1 MPVEKVSNGLK
12 VAKETGSLE
21 TPVGDEDDS
30 TLGDFIEDSNALIP
44 VDAAVQTALKN
55 TTTKVLASLT
65 PREERVLRM
74 RFGIGM
80 NTDHTLEEVGQQF
93 SVTRERIRQIEAKAL
108 RKLKH
113 PSRSRQLKSFLDN

>member
-1 MPVEKVSNGLK
+1 M
-12 VAKETGSLE
+12 
-21 TPVGDEDDS
+21 
-30 TLGDFIEDSNALIP
+30 GDFIEDTNALIP
-44 VDAAVQTALKN
+44 VDAAVQNALKSS
-55 TTTKVLASLT
+55 TTKVLATLT